1 MVLLFMEVGFARVTT
16 LIQDVSGFIVLSVG
30 DDIGSCTYSSM
41 GVRYDHNCEIII
53 ITAYI

>member
-1 MVLLFMEVGFARVTT
+1 MVLLFMEVRFARVTT

-41 GVRYDHNCEIII
+41 GVRYDHNCEITI